1 MKKII
6 FLLLAVVLCLW
17 GCSNDDDISKLPE
30 GAITIEGLYASDE
43 LPVGYYFS
51 KDGFGIQY
59 IGSEPY
65 QIRYYILDGKIHIEN
80 YSVENGNSSDFTF
93 EQFDENIIIGGIKYV
108 RQNEENSQKSID
120 NVE

>member
-1 MKKII
+1 MKKFV
-6 FLLLAVVLCLW
+6 FLLLAVLLCLC
-17 GCSNDDDISKLPE
+17 GCGDDGEDIKLPE
-30 GAITIEGLYASDE
+30 GATTIEGLYVSEE

-59 IGSEPY
+59 IGAEPY

-80 YSVENGNSSDFTF
+80 FSVENGKTSDFTF
-93 EQFDENIIIGGIKYV
+93 EQSDENILIGGLKYV

-120 NVE
+120 NAG